1 MTEEHLPPEYVGFWI
16 RFLAFLIDNIAAM
29 LVLGV
34 VIALFFGSDID
45 PQDVTDLFA
54 RSLVQSLLIAA
65 LFIGLWIYFA
75 STPGKMIF
83 DAYIVDA
90 KTLGVASRGQLV
102 VRYVGYIVSTLLLFL
117 GFVWIAFDA
126 RKQGLHDKMAGTLV
140 IKGKPR
146 Q

>member
-1 MTEEHLPPEYVGFWI
+1 MTPNQHPPEYVGFWI
-16 RFLAFLIDNIAAM
+16 RFLAFVIDNIAAM

-34 VIALFFGSDID
+34 IVAILFGTDVD
-45 PQDVTDLFA
+45 PQDVTGLFA
-54 RSLVQSLLIAA
+54 RSLLQSLLVAA

-90 KTLGVASRGQLV
+90 KTLGNASRGQLV
-102 VRYVGYIVSTLLLFL
+102 IRYLGYIVSTLLFFL